1 MRKEGR
7 RKQREVFF
15 VMMGGGPKSF
25 SVIEKFGNQERQ
37 ERCCFLAS
45 FVSVEG
51 VATWRW
57 WC

>member
-1 MRKEGR
+1 MRKEGE
-7 RKQREVFF
+7 RKQREVVF
-15 VMMGGGPKSF
+15 VMMGGGPKFF
-25 SVIEKFGNQERQ
+25 SVIGKSGSQERQ

-45 FVSVEG
+45 VVSVEG